1 MKARAALVL
10 VVLMVAGSLSTMFA
24 KASHQNVKDGDDVKG
39 MLDVRRV
46 ENFGKPVN
54 PRWKILTIGGST
66 AKELWDHGFF
76 LVYLDTFGDSRFDYY
91 ALVASKGSKMKG
103 TLWRDPA
110 NKRDRKVGTFPV
122 WRESM
127 RSVTLRLPLSKVNT
141 GGKKRLTYRWF
152 VKTLFT
158 STNCRKVCIDRAPN
172 KNAVTESN
180 GKPSPPTSASDTE
193 DSGPT
198 ESPAETPTPDSTESP
213 EVTPEATPTP

>member
-10 VVLMVAGSLSTMFA
+10 VVLMVTGSLSTMFA
-24 KASHQNVKDGDDVKG
+24 KANHQDVGDGDDVKG
-39 MLDVRRV
+39 MLDIRRV
-46 ENFGKPVN
+46 ENFGKPAN
-54 PRWKILTIGGST
+54 PRWKIMTIGGSS

-122 WRESM
+122 WRANK
-127 RSVTLRLPLSKVNT
+127 RSVTLRLPLSNVNT

-158 STNCRKVCIDRAPN
+158 STNCRKVCIDRAPD
-172 KNAVTESN
+172 KNAVTENN
-180 GKPSPPTSASDTE
+180 GKSSPSPAPAETGDSQTTE
-193 DSGPT
+193 DPETKATPAEPT
-198 ESPAETPTPDSTESP
+198 ESPSP
-213 EVTPEATPTP
+213 QVTPAP